1 MRSRPSGRLPR
12 FTVKTNVYVDGPNVY
27 YGCLNGTRYKWL
39 DLASLCRYLL
49 PKDSIQRIRYFT
61 AIVHA
66 FPHDPDAPTRQ
77 AAYLR
82 ALATIPNL
90 TIHYGHFLSTRRTMV
105 LASSKSNP
113 PEKVEVI
120 KTEEKGS
127 DVNLATHLLL
137 DGFRRDY
144 ECAVVVSNDSDL
156 LEPIRVVRCELGLPV
171 GLINPHRHPS
181 AALVP
186 QATFIKQVRPGLLA
200 KCRFPDTLTDASGV
214 FHRPL
219 AW

>member
-1 MRSRPSGRLPR
+1 
-12 FTVKTNVYVDGPNVY
+12 VKTNVYVDGLNLY
-27 YGCLNGTRYKWL
+27 YGCLKDTRYKWL
-39 DLASLCRYLL
+39 DLACLCRYLL
-49 PKDSIQRIRYFT
+49 PRDEIQRIKYFT
-61 AIVHA
+61 AIVRA

-77 AAYLR
+77 ETYLR

-90 TIHYGHFLSTRRTMV
+90 TIHYGHFLSSRCTMV

-156 LEPIRVVRCELGLPV
+156 LEPIRVIRCELGLPV

-181 AALVP
+181 AALVS
-186 QATFIKQVRPGLLA
+186 QATFIKQIRPGLLA
-200 KCRFPDTLTDASGV
+200 KCQFPDTLTDANGT
-214 FHRPL
+214 FHKPL
-219 AW
+219 VW

>member
-1 MRSRPSGRLPR
+1 VRGRPTGRPPR
-12 FTVKTNVYVDGPNVY
+12 FIVKTNVYVDGLNLY
-27 YGCLNGTRYKWL
+27 YGCLKGTRYKWL
-39 DLASLCRYLL
+39 DLACLCRYLL
-49 PKDSIQRIRYFT
+49 PRDDIQRIKYFT
-61 AIVHA
+61 AIVRA

-77 AAYLR
+77 GTYLR

-90 TIHYGHFLSTRRTMV
+90 TIHCGHFLSSRCTMA

-186 QATFIKQVRPGLLA
+186 QATFVKQIRPGLLA
-200 KCRFPDTLTDASGV
+200 KCQFPDTLTDANGV

>member
-1 MRSRPSGRLPR
+1 M
-12 FTVKTNVYVDGPNVY
+12 KTNVYVDALNLY
-27 YGCLNGTRYKWL
+27 YGCLKGTRYKWL
-39 DLASLCRYLL
+39 DLACLCRYLL
-49 PKDSIQRIRYFT
+49 PRDDIQRIKYFT
-61 AIVHA
+61 AIVRA

-77 AAYLR
+77 GTYLR

-90 TIHYGHFLSTRRTMV
+90 TIHCGHFLSSRCTMA

-186 QATFIKQVRPGLLA
+186 QATFVKQIRPGLLA
-200 KCRFPDTLTDASGV
+200 KCQFPDTLTDANGV